1 MSSIEESRKKASR
14 IKLMKMIEFTR
25 KYRSIK
31 FPGILRHLRM
41 LLLSRYKREKS
52 GPARPLI
59 SVAA

>member
-1 MSSIEESRKKASR
+1 
-14 IKLMKMIEFTR
+14 MKMIEFTR

-41 LLLSRYKREKS
+41 LLLSWYKMEKS